1 MNTLLNPTPQ
11 LDLDDLAIWID
22 RFGFNA
28 TPPTAIGDVVELA
41 QRSCASP
48 VLTGVLADSN
58 VPPAVR
64 ERAFG
69 LIARQVRRNTRDPR
83 LAA

>member
-1 MNTLLNPTPQ
+1 MNTLLHTNSPI
-11 LDLDDLAIWID
+11 DLDELATWID
-22 RFGFNA
+22 RYGFDA
-28 TPPTAIGDVVELA
+28 TPPSAIGDVVQLA

-48 VLTGVLADSN
+48 VLTGVLADPN
-58 VPPAVR
+58 EPAPVR

-69 LIARQVRRNTRDPR
+69 LIARQVRRSSRDPR